1 MQSKSPLVKL
11 LLSTAIAAA
20 FASPA
25 MAQTS
30 VNVEGIAD
38 VYVGS
43 MKNSGDAGRVT
54 SMGSG
59 GMSTSYFGFKGVEDL
74 GGGLKASFT
83 LGAFF
88 QIDTGAQGRF
98 NGDTLFARDANVGL
112 SGNLGA
118 LTLGRSISPVTLP
131 VFLFNPIGDSFTF
144 SPLVLHKAVP
154 TTGWASSFA
163 GDTGWSNAIR
173 YTTPSFGGL
182 TANLYYQPGEASAA
196 AGKKNVGGN
205 VLYFNGP
212 LSLTAAYH
220 DVEVNNPT
228 DTTNGVS
235 IVKPVTLTGA
245 NVFTPSASTINPTE
259 QKLWLVGGAYDFGM
273 AKLFATYDQSKNN
286 VADLR
291 DKTGTLGLSVPAGGA
306 GKILASVAQTRRTS
320 DLFSELRRTTYTI
333 GYDYNLSK
341 RTDLY
346 TYLMGDKVTNYD
358 NAQSFAVGVRH
369 RF

>member
-38 VYVGS
+38 VYVGA
-43 MKNSGDAGRVT
+43 MKNSGDTDRVT
-54 SMGSG
+54 RMGSG
-59 GMSTSYFGFKGVEDL
+59 GMSTSYLGFKGVEDL

-98 NGDTLFARDANVGL
+98 NGDTLFARDANIAL
-112 SGNLGA
+112 SGNFGA
-118 LTLGRSISPVTLP
+118 LTLGRMISPATLP
-131 VFLFNPIGDSFTF
+131 AFLFNPIGDSFTF
-144 SPLVLHKAVP
+144 SPLVLHKAVS
-154 TTGWASSFA
+154 TTAWANSFA

-205 VLYFNGP
+205 VLYFSGP

-220 DVEVNNPT
+220 NVEVNNPT
-228 DTTNGVS
+228 DTVNGVS
-235 IVKPVTLTGA
+235 IVKPVTLTGG
-245 NVFTPSASTINPTE
+245 NVPFGTPAPVAPTE
-259 QKLWLVGGAYDFGM
+259 QKLWLVGGAYDFGV
-273 AKLFATYDQSKNN
+273 AKLFATYDQSKHNI
-286 VADLR
+286 ADLR

-306 GKILASVAQTRRTS
+306 GKILAAVAQTRRSS
-320 DLFSELRRTTYTI
+320 DLFSDRKRTTYTV

-341 RTDLY
+341 RTDVY
-346 TYLMGDKVTNYD
+346 TYLMNDKVTTYENE
-358 NAQSFAVGVRH
+358 QSFAVGVRH